1 MAIIKQ
7 KTKDNPKLQ
16 SRVLADG
23 RVSLYLEYYFG
34 RVQWVDEEGNTK
46 VKHDRK
52 KEALNLYLI
61 DKPRTPTE
69 RQKNKDT
76 LKLAEE
82 VRAEKEQQLKADTT
96 GKRIKTNTKKTN
108 LFDFLDSYADNYTK
122 KDIRMIQG
130 VIKRFRAYIALEY
143 PLFANTLKPEQ
154 LTKEMA
160 KGYASYLESRSKG
173 EGAKSYFQRF
183 KKMIKYA
190 VEKDLILKNPCEGI
204 VCKADEQALK
214 KDILTM
220 DEIGQLILTTYKE
233 QNQEVRNAFIFCLYT
248 GMRFCDIKDLKF
260 KNIDYASNRLNF
272 EQSKTKGHSA
282 NSTVIMKLND
292 SLINLIGKPP
302 RIGGKEALIFN
313 LPSHTMCL
321 KALKRWTARADI
333 DKHITWHCA
342 RHSFAV
348 NILNNGANI
357 KTLASLLGHSG
368 LKNTEKYTRA
378 VDSLKDEAIDSLPEF
393 KI

>member
-34 RVQWVDEEGNTK
+34 RVQWVDEAGNTK

-69 RQKNKDT
+69 RQKNKET
-76 LKLAEE
+76 LQLAEE
-82 VRAEKEQQLKADTT
+82 IRTEKEQQLKADTT
-96 GKRIKTNTKKTN
+96 GKRIKTNIKKTN